1 MKSVKLKIITFILL
15 LTAFIALLNQTV
27 MITALP
33 VISQSFHI
41 SLNLTQWLTS
51 GYVLMIGL
59 VTPISA
65 RLSEKYTSRQVF
77 ISILLGFILGTIL
90 GSFATNFY
98 ILLSARLIQAIATG
112 ILMSFMQISLISL
125 YPVEQRGSV
134 MGLVSLVVSAGPA
147 LGPSLAGV
155 LLNYFS
161 WQYLFRLILPVMI
174 ILLILSWIYL
184 PNFST
189 PKPVKI
195 DLLSVFTAMVGMG
208 SILISISLFTSN
220 IPMAVGLLILGVIV
234 IGYFTRRQL
243 HLTTPLLQLRLL
255 KRRSFLIML
264 IAIMLA
270 FGIMMGTEAILPV
283 YFETVKSD
291 SPLLAGLVLLP
302 GAAANALVAPMVGRF
317 YDKHGVKW
325 PLLLGSLLLLI
336 SSIPLVLITAETST
350 ILIMLDYIVRMIG
363 ISMIVSVT
371 ITEGL
376 RDLTAN
382 EISDGTALNNSL
394 RQVSG
399 STFTTIMMIL
409 VTLRGNFS
417 LGVQVAI
424 WFTVIATV
432 AVIVLSL
439 GYLRKEDA

>member
-77 ISILLGFILGTIL
+77 ISILLGFIVGTIL

-125 YPVEQRGSV
+125 YPVERRGSV

-174 ILLILSWIYL
+174 ILLILSWVYL

-195 DLLSVFTAMVGMG
+195 DLLSVFTAVVGMG

-220 IPMAVGLLILGVIV
+220 IPMAVGLLVLGVIV